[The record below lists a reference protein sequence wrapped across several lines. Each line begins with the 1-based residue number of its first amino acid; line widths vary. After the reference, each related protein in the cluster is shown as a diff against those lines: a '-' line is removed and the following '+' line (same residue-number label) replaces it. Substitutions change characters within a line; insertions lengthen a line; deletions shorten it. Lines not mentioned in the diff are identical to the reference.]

1 MTCCFNVP
9 ETPQQTVDEVPY
21 TLYSD
26 DGVYMVKVINVC
38 DWLDHTYGEDWDK
51 HPYYETSGKDLMAWC
66 EKNNSYY
73 YARGREDFF
82 CRGGRSTVHRGRPR
96 HSSCR
101 RPIVKE
107 KK

>member
-1 MTCCFNVP
+1 MTCCFNTP
-9 ETPQQTVDEVPY
+9 ELPDQMIDDVPY

-51 HPYYETSGKDLMAWC
+51 HPDYETSGKDLMAWC

-73 YARGREDFF
+73 YARGREDFSLAEAV
-82 CRGGRSTVHRGRPR
+82 RLSIEADQD
-96 HSSCR
+96 
-101 RPIVKE
+101 IVVVE
-107 KK
+107 DLS